1 MAKRY
6 DMKDAVIGE
15 FNMEVLLDSHPEKV
29 KFTPI
34 SKYPSVS
41 RDLAFVVDQTLPVA
55 TSSRGIRKCGKLG
68 KENII
73 QEVEVFDVYE
83 GEHVEAGKK
92 SIALTIT
99 FQSADKTLTD
109 QDINTI
115 HEKVLD
121 ALRKDVNA
129 ELRA

>member
-55 TSSRGIRKCGKLG
+55 NIIKSIRKC
-68 KENII
+68 
-73 QEVEVFDVYE
+73 
-83 GEHVEAGKK
+83 EHHSGGRG
-92 SIALTIT
+92 
-99 FQSADKTLTD
+99 
-109 QDINTI
+109 
-115 HEKVLD
+115 
-121 ALRKDVNA
+121 LRC
-129 ELRA
+129 L